1 MPISGPGH
9 HDAGPDSYID
19 DLRLA
24 HVLADDA
31 DSLTQARFKALD
43 LHVMSKPD
51 LTPVT
56 DADQAVEEG
65 IRRTLSRV
73 RSRDAVLGEEHGSAG
88 HSQRRWIVDPIDGT
102 KNFVRGVPVWATL
115 IALAVD
121 DEVVLGVV
129 SAPQLQRR
137 WWASKGHGAWTGRS
151 LHKATQCQVSDVRRL
166 EDASLS
172 YSSLSGWD
180 ERDRLSDF
188 VSLSRRC
195 WRTRAY
201 GDFWSYML
209 LAEGAVDIAAEPEL
223 ELYDMAALDVIVR
236 EAGGRF
242 TSLDGTD
249 GPYGGNALATNGHLH
264 EAALGFLGSLPDDH
278 DDPDYRPSGPGS
290 VHDLRGRLAP
300 PTVAD

>member
-1 MPISGPGH
+1 MPPPGPT
-9 HDAGPDSYID
+9 DYTD

-31 DSLTQARFKALD
+31 DSLTSARFKALD

-56 DADQAVEEG
+56 DADEAVEEG

-73 RSRDAVLGEEHGSAG
+73 RSRDAVVGEEQGTSG
-88 HSQRRWIVDPIDGT
+88 HSQRRWVVDPIDGT
-102 KNFVRGVPVWATL
+102 KNYVRGVPVWATL
-115 IALAVD
+115 IALVVD
-121 DEVVLGVV
+121 DQVVLGVV

-137 WWASKGHGAWTGRS
+137 WWASTGNGAWTGRS
-151 LHKATQCQVSDVRRL
+151 LLKATRCQVSDVRRL
-166 EDASLS
+166 EDASFS
-172 YSSLSGWD
+172 YSSVHGWD
-180 ERDRLSDF
+180 QRGRLDDF
-188 VSLSRRC
+188 LSLSRRC

-209 LAEGAVDIAAEPEL
+209 LAEGAVDIAAEPDL

-242 TSLDGTD
+242 SALDGND
-249 GPYGGNALATNGHLH
+249 GPFGGNALASNGHLH
-264 EAALGFLGSLPDDH
+264 EAALAFLGGMPDDGS
-278 DDPDYRPSGPGS
+278 DPDSVPVGPGS
-290 VHDLRGRLAP
+290 VHDLRSRRHVP
-300 PTVAD
+300 MDEDSPDV

>member
-1 MPISGPGH
+1 MVRNNLCCMSPT
-9 HDAGPDSYID
+9 APDFTD

-24 HVLADDA
+24 HLLADDA
-31 DSLTQARFKALD
+31 DSLTTARFKALD

-56 DADQAVEEG
+56 DADEGVEEA

-73 RSRDAVLGEEHGSAG
+73 RSRDAVLGEEQGSTG
-88 HSQRRWIVDPIDGT
+88 HSQRRWVIDPIDGT

-115 IALAVD
+115 IALVVED
-121 DEVVLGVV
+121 DVVLSVV

-137 WWASKGHGAWTGRS
+137 WWASSGNGAWTGRS
-151 LHKATQCQVSDVRRL
+151 LLKATRCQVSDVRRL
-166 EDASLS
+166 EDASFA
-172 YSSLSGWD
+172 YSSLHGWE
-180 ERDRLSDF
+180 ERERLDDF
-188 VSLSRRC
+188 LSLMRRC

-209 LAEGAVDIAAEPEL
+209 LAEGAVDLAAEPEL
-223 ELYDMAALDVIVR
+223 RLYDMAALDVIVR

-249 GPYGGNALATNGHLH
+249 GPFGGNALASNGHLH
-264 EAALGFLGSLPDDH
+264 DAALSFLGALPDGD
-278 DDPDYRPSGPGS
+278 DDPDSPPSAPGS
-290 VHDLRGRLAP
+290 VHDLMSHRTRGQ
-300 PTVAD
+300 D